1 MSARGRIAGN
11 GLASESAMQ
20 EQRISSWGELQDLL
34 YEDAWRADIA
44 RFRSPFAFRGVS
56 DARHDLRSGLSRL
69 GEQARTLEHHILRNF
84 RRYAHAQSVKA
95 DSAWNWL
102 AIAQHHGVPTRLL
115 DWTYSP
121 YVAMHFAT
129 EATEYFDRDGAIW
142 SINYVKTND
151 LLPKS
156 LRTIL
161 EEENAEAFTAEMLT
175 LAADSLRGFDA
186 LAKKPFLVFF
196 EPPSLDER
204 IVNQFALFSLL
215 SSPTVSLDEWLQ
227 RHPGVVRRLVIP
239 ASLKWEIRDKLDQA
253 NITERVL
260 FPGLDG
266 LGRWL
271 ARYYTPRSCVAPP
284 DEQDSSGSSRTP
296 SRRRMRRQ

>member
-1 MSARGRIAGN
+1 MKETRVT
-11 GLASESAMQ
+11 
-20 EQRISSWGELQDLL
+20 SWSELQELL
-34 YEDAWRADIA
+34 YQGAWREDIS
-44 RFRSPFAFRGVS
+44 RFRSPFAFRGTD

-69 GEQARTLEHHILRNF
+69 GAQARDLEPHILRNF
-84 RRYAHAQSVKA
+84 RRYAHRE
-95 DSAWNWL
+95 SAPTDAFWSWL

-129 EATEYFDRDGAIW
+129 ESVDRFHRDGVIW
-142 SINYVKTND
+142 SIDYVRTND
-151 LLPKS
+151 LLPKA
-156 LRTIL
+156 LRSIL
-161 EEENAEAFTAEMLT
+161 EDERAEAFTVEMLVK
-175 LAADSLRGFDA
+175 AADSLRAFDE
-186 LAKKPFLVFF
+186 LAQNPFLVFF

-215 SSPTVSLDEWLQ
+215 SSPTLPLDEWLA
-227 RHPGVVRRLVIP
+227 RHPETVRRLVIP

-271 ARYYTPRSCVAPP
+271 TRYYMPRDC
-284 DEQDSSGSSRTP
+284 TP
-296 SRRRMRRQ
+296 SESDRR

>member
-1 MSARGRIAGN
+1 MNERRV
-11 GLASESAMQ
+11 
-20 EQRISSWGELQDLL
+20 SSWSELQDLL

-44 RFRSPFAFRGVS
+44 RYRSPFAFRGVS
-56 DARHDLRSGLSRL
+56 DAGHDLRSGLSRL
-69 GEQARTLEHHILRNF
+69 GERARELEPHILRNF
-84 RRYAHAQSVKA
+84 RRYAHAESVKA

-129 EATEYFDRDGAIW
+129 ESTEYFDRDAVIW
-142 SINYVKTND
+142 SIDYVKTND
-151 LLPKS
+151 LLPKA
-156 LRTIL
+156 LRAIL
-161 EEENAEAFTAEMLT
+161 EDENAEAFTAEMLT
-175 LAADSLRGFDA
+175 LAADSLRSFDA

-215 SSPTVSLDEWLQ
+215 SSPTVSLDDWLQ
-227 RHPGVVRRLVIP
+227 RHPDVLRRIVIP

-271 ARYYTPRSCVAPP
+271 ARYYTPRECVATS
-284 DEQDSSGSSRTP
+284 DERDVSEVRQSPARK
-296 SRRRMRRQ
+296 RMRGQ